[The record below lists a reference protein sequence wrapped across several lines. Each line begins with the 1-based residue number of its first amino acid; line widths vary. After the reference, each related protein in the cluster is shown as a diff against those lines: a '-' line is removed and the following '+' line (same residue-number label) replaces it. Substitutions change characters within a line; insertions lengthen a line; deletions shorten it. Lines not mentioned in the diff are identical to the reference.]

1 MRARPRV
8 ADPESVRWRVADLL
22 ALADAS
28 LRGHL
33 EDPHV
38 KGLLA
43 GIADH
48 SSYLW
53 HLIVA
58 DPPRLLRLLDDDPI
72 SRLDTVLAELR
83 AGETTDETD
92 IMRRLRKAKQEI
104 ALLVAL
110 ADLGGVWSLEQ
121 VMQGLSRT
129 ADTFIDCALRHLLL
143 KARAT
148 GSLRLPDVADPV
160 RDCGLVVLGLGKL
173 GGFELNYSSDVD
185 PIVVFDPE
193 SPSLAR
199 DDAKTLYVK
208 MVRDLVRL
216 LQTATSDGF
225 VLRVDLRLR
234 PDPGAT
240 AVAIGLP
247 AAFHY
252 YETYGQNWERAAMI
266 KARYVA
272 GDRALGEAF
281 LAGLAPFVWR
291 KYFDYAAIA
300 DIHAMK
306 RQIHA
311 VKGGGEIAVA
321 GHNVKLG
328 RGGIREIE
336 FFVQTQQLIFG
347 GKRADLRGSRTVP
360 MLRQLRRDG
369 WVSNRA
375 AGELSRAYTFL
386 RRVEH
391 RLQMLADQQTHR
403 LPSTPEAMLRFARFC
418 GFASAERFGA
428 VLTRHLRRVV
438 HHYSLLFENAPALD
452 DAGGSLVFTGV
463 DDDPETI
470 ETLARLG
477 YAAPRIVA
485 QRVREWHSGR
495 SGALRSARA
504 RETLTD
510 LVPKLLVTFARS
522 FDPDAAIASFDQA
535 LERMPAAGELFAIL
549 LANAALRDLF
559 GDILGSAPR
568 LADAVTLR
576 PHLLD
581 AMIGPAGVTSL
592 DADVIEARVV
602 GILARTPTEEDFLD
616 AIRDFLHEEQ
626 FLIGVRL
633 LSGALDPEDAGLAY
647 TALAVGII
655 RVALRNITDLL
666 AQDHGTIPGGALAL
680 VALGKLGSRE
690 MTATSDLD
698 IVLLYEF
705 DAADPLSD
713 GRRPLHATRYYT
725 RVTQKLVSHLT
736 VATRR
741 GQLYDVDMR
750 LRPSGNQ
757 GPLATKLSA
766 FVRYQRA
773 EAETWEHMAL
783 SRARVIAGDSRLTAR
798 VNAEIRTI
806 LRRRRPPGLMN
817 DVIVMR
823 ALIEKEKPA
832 AGAWDFKLMRG
843 GLIDIEFIAQYV
855 VLAHAAA
862 SPTIIAGPT
871 QAILAEA
878 GRIECLTAD
887 DSESLIAAHQLYTN
901 LLQIMRLALAE
912 GQSPEHAGEG
922 VKQRLAAVVG
932 VPDFTRLADEIER
945 ARQAVREIFEAVL
958 ST

>member
-1 MRARPRV
+1 MPRV
-8 ADPESVRWRVADLL
+8 ADREAARWRLDDLAFVASQRLL
-22 ALADAS
+22 AHLAVPRV
-28 LRGHL
+28 RGL
-33 EDPHV
+33 IAAV
-38 KGLLA
+38 
-43 GIADH
+43 ADH

-53 HLIVA
+53 QLIAA
-58 DPPRLLRLLDDDPI
+58 DPPRLLRLLDDDPSI
-72 SRLDTVLAELR
+72 RLDAVLSALRTV
-83 AGETTDETD
+83 ETPNEMDL
-92 IMRRLRKAKQEI
+92 MRRLRLAKQEI

-110 ADLGGVWSLEQ
+110 ADLGGVWSLEE
-121 VMQGLSRT
+121 VMRALSRG
-129 ADTFIDCALRHLLL
+129 ADTFISLALDHLLA
-143 KARAT
+143 KAHGAGLLT
-148 GSLRLPDVADPV
+148 PTFPLDPA
-160 RDCGLVVLGLGKL
+160 RGCGIVVLGLGKL

-185 PIVVFDPE
+185 PIVVFDPAC
-193 SPSLAR
+193 SSLVAP
-199 DDAKTLYVK
+199 DEAKTFYVG
-208 MVRDLVRL
+208 MVRDLVRI
-216 LQTATSDGF
+216 LQTATADGF

-252 YETYGQNWERAAMI
+252 YETHGQNWERAAMI

-272 GDRALGEAF
+272 GDRALADAF
-281 LAGLAPFVWR
+281 LEGMASFVWR

-306 RQIHA
+306 RQIHVA
-311 VKGGGEIAVA
+311 RGGDQIAVS

-369 WVSNRA
+369 WISNRA
-375 AGELSRAYTFL
+375 VGELSRAYTFL
-386 RRVEH
+386 RRIEH

-403 LPSTPEAMLRFARFC
+403 LPPTPEALARFARFC

-428 VLTRHLRRVV
+428 VLTRHLRHVV

-452 DAGGSLVFTGV
+452 DAAGNLVFTGV

-477 YAAPRIVA
+477 YAAPEVVA
-485 QRVREWHSGR
+485 RRVREWHSGR
-495 SGALRSARA
+495 AGALRSARA
-504 RETLTD
+504 REALTD
-510 LVPKLLVTFARS
+510 LIPKLLVTFARS
-522 FDPDAAIASFDQA
+522 FDPDAAIAAFDQA

-549 LANAALRDLF
+549 LANGALRDLF

-568 LADAVTLR
+568 LADAVTRR

-581 AMIGPAGVTSL
+581 AMIGPAIATSL
-592 DADVIEARVV
+592 DADVIEARVAE
-602 GILARTPTEEDFLD
+602 IRARAPTEEDFLD
-616 AIRDFLHEEQ
+616 AIRDFQHEEQ

-633 LSGALDPEDAGLAY
+633 LAGTLDPEDAGLAY

-655 RVALRNITDLL
+655 RVTLRNITDLL
-666 AQDHGTIPGGALAL
+666 VEDHGTIPGGALAL

-698 IVLLYEF
+698 VVLLYEF

-741 GQLYDVDMR
+741 GRLYDVDMR

-773 EAETWEHMAL
+773 EALTWEHMAL
-783 SRARVIAGDSRLTAR
+783 SRARVIAGDARLTGR

-806 LRRRRPPGLMN
+806 LRRRRPPSLAR
-817 DVIVMR
+817 DVVAMR

-832 AGAWDFKLMRG
+832 ADLWDFKLMRG
-843 GLIDIEFIAQYV
+843 GLIDIEFVAQYV
-855 VLAHAAA
+855 VLDGAGT
-862 SPTIIAGPT
+862 SESIIAGTT
-871 QAILAEA
+871 QAILREA
-878 GRIECLTAD
+878 GALGRLTSD
-887 DSESLIAAHQLYTN
+887 DSESLIAAHQLYTAV
-901 LLQIMRLALAE
+901 LQIMRLALSD
-912 GQSPEHAGEG
+912 GQSPERAGEG
-922 VKQRLAAVVG
+922 VKQRLATAVG
-932 VPDFTRLADEIER
+932 VPDFARLADQIER
-945 ARQAVREIFEAVL
+945 ASQAVREIFEAVL
-958 ST
+958 SI